1 MPAPII
7 MGGQWGD
14 EGKGKLTDVLAGR
27 ADLVIRANGGSNAGH
42 TVITE
47 AGTFKLRLVPSGILN
62 PDCVC
67 IIGTG
72 VVVETAT
79 LVKEI
84 RDLRARGIS
93 FDNFVISERAH
104 VVLPY
109 HPVID
114 TLEELAREEQQ
125 IGTTRLGNGPAYAD
139 KAARRGVR
147 IADLRDPET
156 LQRVAGQA
164 IDEHNDVI
172 TRFYG
177 APALDR
183 EQMLRELEEE
193 AQVIRPF
200 IRATENLVQD
210 YMDEGKEAVI
220 ECAQAAMLDVD
231 YGTYP
236 YVTSSAT
243 TAAGACQGAGIAPT
257 QVSRVIAVYKAYTTR
272 VGGGPMPTELHG
284 ELAHTLRERA
294 QEYGTGTGRA
304 RRIGW
309 FDGVPARQAARL
321 NGVTE
326 INLYRLD
333 ILDELDEIQICVG
346 YEKNG
351 VISRAFPAVIDDLK
365 DATPVYETYPGW
377 QSDISEAGS
386 IAELPENA
394 RRYIAAIERIVG
406 APVTTVGTG
415 PMRHQLVGLS
425 GQTPT
430 PDLAGSRS

>member
-1 MPAPII
+1 MPATII

-14 EGKGKLTDVLAGR
+14 EGKGKLTDVLASR

-42 TVITE
+42 TVITD
-47 AGTFKLRLVPSGILN
+47 AGTFKFRLMPSGILN
-62 PDCVC
+62 PDCLCV
-67 IIGTG
+67 IGTG

-84 RDLRARGIS
+84 RDLISRGIT
-93 FDNFVISERAH
+93 FNNFVISERAH

-114 TLEELAREEQQ
+114 ALEERAREEQQ
-125 IGTTRLGNGPAYAD
+125 IGTTLRGNGPAYAD
-139 KAARRGVR
+139 KASRRGVR
-147 IADLRDPET
+147 MADLRDPET

-164 IDEHNDVI
+164 IDEHNEI
-172 TRFYG
+172 ISRFYG
-177 APALDR
+177 APSLDR
-183 EQMLRELEEE
+183 EQLLSQLEEE
-193 AQVIRPF
+193 AQVIRPY

-257 QVSRVIAVYKAYTTR
+257 QVSRVVAVYKAYTTR

-284 ELAHTLRERA
+284 DFAHFLRERA

-326 INLYRLD
+326 INLSRLD
-333 ILDELDEIQICVG
+333 ILDPLEEIKICVG
-346 YEKNG
+346 YAKDG

-365 DATPVYETYPGW
+365 DVEPVYETLPGW
-377 QSDISEAGS
+377 KADISGAGS
-386 IAELPENA
+386 IAELPDAA
-394 RRYIAAIERIVG
+394 RQYIAAIERVVG
-406 APVTTVGTG
+406 APVTTVGIG
-415 PMRHQLVGLS
+415 PMRHQLIGLS
-425 GQTPT
+425 GHASA
-430 PDLAGSRS
+430 PDFAASRS

>member
-1 MPAPII
+1 MPATII

-14 EGKGKLTDVLAGR
+14 EGKGKLTDVLAGH

-42 TVITE
+42 TVITD
-47 AGTFKLRLVPSGILN
+47 AGTFKFRIIPSGILN
-62 PDCVC
+62 PDCLC
-67 IIGTG
+67 ILGSG

-79 LVKEI
+79 IVREI
-84 RDLRARGIS
+84 RDLTSRGIT
-93 FDNFVISERAH
+93 FDNFAISERAH

-114 TLEELAREEQQ
+114 ALEEDAREERE
-125 IGTTRLGNGPAYAD
+125 IGTTRRGNGPAYAD
-139 KAARRGVR
+139 KASRRGVR

-156 LQRVAGQA
+156 LQRVAGLA
-164 IDEHNDVI
+164 IDEHNDII

-183 EQMLRELEEE
+183 EQLLRELEEE

-210 YMDEGKEAVI
+210 YMDAGKEAVI

-243 TAAGACQGAGIAPT
+243 SAAGACQGAGIAPT
-257 QVSRVIAVYKAYTTR
+257 QVSRVIAVFKAYTTR

-326 INLYRLD
+326 INLSRLD
-333 ILDELDEIQICVG
+333 ILDELPEIKICTA
-346 YEKNG
+346 YDRNG
-351 VISRAFPAVIDDLK
+351 ELSRSFPAVVDDLK
-365 DATPVYETYPGW
+365 DVTPVYETLSGW
-377 QSDISEAGS
+377 QTDISGARS
-386 IAELPENA
+386 ISDLPLAA
-394 RRYIAAIERIVG
+394 RQYIEAIERVVG

-415 PMRHQLVGLS
+415 PMRHQLIGL
-425 GQTPT
+425 GDQV
-430 PDLAGSRS
+430 LAGTGA